1 MASLDYIIRPAVK
14 HEKINGGCQALPT
27 FLCEVLYVLLLIA
40 STVALAEGRRGWLV
54 RHSNSLCTEVQIRM
68 SAFRV

>member
-27 FLCEVLYVLLLIA
+27 FLCEVLHVLLLIA
-40 STVALAEGRRGWLV
+40 STVLWLALAEGRRGG
-54 RHSNSLCTEVQIRM
+54 
-68 SAFRV
+68 